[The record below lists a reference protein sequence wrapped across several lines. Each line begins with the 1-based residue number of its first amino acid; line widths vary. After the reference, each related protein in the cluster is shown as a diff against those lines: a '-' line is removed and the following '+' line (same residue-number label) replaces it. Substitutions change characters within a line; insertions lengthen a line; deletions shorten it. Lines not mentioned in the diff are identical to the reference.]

1 MGKPNRKKRRG
12 EDYYVMGI
20 FVRGFFS
27 LQLFHAPKSFREEH
41 PYPLIVGDLLQIYSG
56 LMKKQQKGGDPRVFI
71 IRKLATGVP
80 ALAQGFPLQSHRRRG
95 EQRGVTPG
103 F

>member
-1 MGKPNRKKRRG
+1 MHLNLLG
-12 EDYYVMGI
+12 
-20 FVRGFFS
+20 
-27 LQLFHAPKSFREEH
+27 EEH

-71 IRKLATGVP
+71 IRKLAIGVP